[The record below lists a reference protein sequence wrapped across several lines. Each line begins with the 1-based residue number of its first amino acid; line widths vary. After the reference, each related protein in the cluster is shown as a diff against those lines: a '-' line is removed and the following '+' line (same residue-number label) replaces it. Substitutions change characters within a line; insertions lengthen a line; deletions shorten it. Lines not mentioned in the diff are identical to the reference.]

1 MNRRE
6 FVESTAASI
15 ALSPLSQI
23 DTEPSEQDN
32 NEDVEILLRMS
43 RSRLERLREQGEVYQ
58 VERGIWM
65 FIEEEHSEYGGEKE

>member
-6 FVESTAASI
+6 FTQSAAASV
-15 ALSPLSQI
+15 ALGPLSQI
-23 DTEPSEQDN
+23 DTEPDGAEDSE
-32 NEDVEILLRMS
+32 EVEILLRMS
-43 RSRLERLREQGEVYQ
+43 RSRLERLREEGEVYQ